1 MPIDDPT
8 MIPRVEETFDVDKQR
23 IVTGRV
29 RVTTSSETVNEI
41 AEATLAGE
49 TVDIT
54 RERIDREVAEV
65 PQMRVEGDV
74 TIIPVLEEIV
84 VVEKRLVLV
93 EEIRIRRI
101 ATSEDVQIPVTLRR
115 QRAVVERIEE
125 PPEQE

>member
-54 RERIDREVAEV
+54 RERIDREVADV

-74 TIIPVLEEIV
+74 TIIPVVEEIV

-101 ATSEDVQIPVTLRR
+101 ATSDDVQIPVTLRR

>member
-54 RERIDREVAEV
+54 RERIDREVADV

-74 TIIPVLEEIV
+74 TIIPVVEEIV

-101 ATSEDVQIPVTLRR
+101 ATSDDVQIPVTLRR

-125 PPEQE
+125 PPEQD